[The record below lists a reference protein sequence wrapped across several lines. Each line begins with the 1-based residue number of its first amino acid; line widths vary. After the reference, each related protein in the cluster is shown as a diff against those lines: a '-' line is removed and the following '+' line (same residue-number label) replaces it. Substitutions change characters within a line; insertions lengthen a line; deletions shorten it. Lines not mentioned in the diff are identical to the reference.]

1 MTSVDDKLKLFTKIV
16 FEKVEKDSE
25 EEIKKVTQESGEKLE
40 SEKQKLLKEAED
52 TIKQTKKKAENKK
65 QQIISKANMDRQHEI
80 LKKKKEVYDRTVQDI
95 KGLAREY
102 TDSTEYVNYLEN
114 TIKLGLGKIESQ
126 NINAYFMRRD
136 IEKYNNNINEYINK
150 HKKDNANISILESK
164 EDFIGGS
171 VFVDSDETIRVD
183 CSMNSVIEDS
193 RGLIGKTLMDNLYT
207 K

>member
-52 TIKQTKKKAENKK
+52 TIKQTKKAENKK